1 MITIQK
7 HKFASLQKIYIFA
20 LLCCFTLLYNCK
32 KDTDREQIQKI
43 ETPEDAVLTFRK
55 HLYQN
60 KIDSIFK
67 KYEFNGSIAVYQD
80 STLLASG
87 NKGFLNFKTKTLVS
101 DSTIYAI
108 GSVSKQF
115 TAAMILLLEEQQ
127 KLKIDDEV
135 SQYLE
140 DFSTPEKKNI
150 TIHQL
155 MNHTSGINDFGNG
168 LYFKPGTN
176 FNYTN
181 KGYLYLGQIIEKTS
195 GRSYRQNAKAL
206 FLKAGMKNTST
217 ADDVL
222 PKNFASAFT
231 GNSKNAQEVA
241 NMPKRLSEKNIS
253 NAAGG
258 ILSTVS
264 DLHRWNQLLYNGKI
278 LNQESFQKFISKN
291 IDREHPIFGKMGY
304 ASGIMIFPGIP
315 KSYFHS
321 GYVKGSPSLNV
332 YYPGTRTSLIIL
344 SNIADE
350 SKGKNAFF
358 KPHLETKAATD
369 QIETANAQ
377 TSSKIKHEEK

>member
-1 MITIQK
+1 MLT
-7 HKFASLQKIYIFA
+7 S
-20 LLCCFTLLYNCK
+20 CK
-32 KDTDREQIQKI
+32 KTPDNPETPKI
-43 ETPEDAVLTFRK
+43 ETPEDAIFTFRQN
-55 HLYQN
+55 LYWN
-60 KIDSIFK
+60 TIDSVFK
-67 KYEFNGSIAVYQD
+67 KYHFNGSIAVFQD
-80 STLLASG
+80 SVLLAG
-87 NKGFLNFKTKTLVS
+87 KNEGFADFSSKS
-101 DSTIYAI
+101 IIDSSTVFAI
-108 GSVSKQF
+108 GSISKQF
-115 TAAMILLLEEQQ
+115 TSVLILLLEDQ
-127 KLKIDDEV
+127 KKLNIEDPASRFLDE
-135 SQYLE
+135 
-140 DFSTPEKKNI
+140 FSSPEKKSL

-155 MNHTSGINDFGNG
+155 MNHTSGINDFGDG
-168 LYFKPGTN
+168 LSFKPGSG
-176 FNYTN
+176 FNYSN
-181 KGYLYLGQIIEKTS
+181 KGYYFLGKIIEKAS
-195 GRSYRQNAKAL
+195 GKSYTENAKEL
-206 FLKAGMKNTST
+206 FKKVGMKHSST
-217 ADDVL
+217 ADIFEG
-222 PKNFASAFT
+222 KNFASAFT
-231 GNSKNAQEVA
+231 GNATHFQKVE
-241 NMPKRLSEKNIS
+241 NMPKRLAEKSIS

-264 DLHRWNQLLYNGKI
+264 DLHRWNQWLYNGKI

-291 IDREHPIFGKMGY
+291 IEREHPIFGKMGY